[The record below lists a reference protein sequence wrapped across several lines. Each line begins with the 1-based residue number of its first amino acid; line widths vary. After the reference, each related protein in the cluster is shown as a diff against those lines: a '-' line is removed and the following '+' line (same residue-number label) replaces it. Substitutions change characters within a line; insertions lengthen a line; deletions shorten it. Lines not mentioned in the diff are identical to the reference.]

1 MPRGGKRST
10 KDPHQ
15 RFTEWLEGTADGDP
29 PRDLAVHAAVC
40 ADCQELI
47 AAIDMLTAVDPA
59 LAGVPMVRPLPL
71 GGWLQT
77 NGRAAVTAGGLAA
90 LLAVGIGSWQLIQT
104 TGVVFELP
112 VESPTQAVQG
122 NTGAP
127 QATPSATTQ
136 ASVQPASEDPTPPSQ
151 PPASQPVYTIP
162 PYVIPPPIFLQP
174 TPPPVAPTARPT
186 FRPSVRPTA
195 TPRPPTP
202 APTPVPTPIPTPVP
216 TPVPTPLPTPDPT
229 PPETLGP

>member
-1 MPRGGKRST
+1 MPRGRKRST
-10 KDPHQ
+10 RDPHQ

-90 LLAVGIGSWQLIQT
+90 LLAVGIGSWRLIQT
-104 TGVVFELP
+104 TGVVFVLP
-112 VESPTQAVQG
+112 IESPTQAVQG

-127 QATPSATTQ
+127 EATPSATTQ
-136 ASVQPASEDPTPPSQ
+136 ASIQPASEDPTPPSQ
-151 PPASQPVYTIP
+151 APASQPVFTSP
-162 PYVIPPPIFLQP
+162 PYVLPAADL
-174 TPPPVAPTARPT
+174 
-186 FRPSVRPTA
+186 
-195 TPRPPTP
+195 RPPDADHRSHTAYSP
-202 APTPVPTPIPTPVP
+202 SDFQADRTSHGHDAADAPSNTDRSSDTD
-216 TPVPTPLPTPDPT
+216 PDA
-229 PPETLGP
+229 GANARSG